1 MSWMNAVIFPW
12 LQWKDIHLKSF
23 LLKLLYIFNV
33 VEIKFLLLFYS
44 FWAEKTILLSF
55 IWKNRNKNSY
65 DKFFTKDN
73 SLNIYVL
80 FKQIDISKYDTIG
93 TNHEKVII
101 DVTMQIIKTSVKITV
116 KKIKLVFHYKVRI
129 Q

>member
-1 MSWMNAVIFPW
+1 MSWMNGVIFPW

>member
-65 DKFFTKDN
+65 NKFFTKDN

-80 FKQIDISKYDTIG
+80 FKQIDISKYDTNG